1 MKEKERRF
9 LPDEKKKTQR
19 DHGNQAGNNP
29 KKDAFNDFRVEF
41 HHFKLEDGLGVYKIF
56 QVSHVLNYA
65 KTFKKKSMLLNL
77 SQLEYLDSF
86 RIL

>member
-1 MKEKERRF
+1 MMGTKQET
-9 LPDEKKKTQR
+9 TQ
-19 DHGNQAGNNP
+19 

-41 HHFKLEDGLGVYKIF
+41 HHFKLEDGLGGYKIF
-56 QVSHVLNYA
+56 QVSHVLNYV
-65 KTFKKKSMLLNL
+65 KTSQKNKSMLLNL

>member
-1 MKEKERRF
+1 MMGTKQET
-9 LPDEKKKTQR
+9 TQ
-19 DHGNQAGNNP
+19 